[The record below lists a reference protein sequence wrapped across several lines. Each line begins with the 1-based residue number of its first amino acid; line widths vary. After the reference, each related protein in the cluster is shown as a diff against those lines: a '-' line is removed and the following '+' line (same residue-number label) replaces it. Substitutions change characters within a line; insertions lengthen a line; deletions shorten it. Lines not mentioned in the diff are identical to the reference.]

1 MENDLHQKRSR
12 YCFSFLDVDECA
24 LADKGGC
31 EHKCSNYEGGY
42 YCTCNAGYRL
52 MDDDKGC
59 EGTVDGQR
67 CQMRVTKLW
76 CYIMQKLRKI
86 FLC

>member
-1 MENDLHQKRSR
+1 
-12 YCFSFLDVDECA
+12 
-24 LADKGGC
+24 
-31 EHKCSNYEGGY
+31 
-42 YCTCNAGYRL
+42 

-76 CYIMQKLRKI
+76 CYIMQKLRKNV
-86 FLC
+86 LVLTETEKNGPVL